1 EAQERWASAGGARV
15 LDAEGNR
22 GAALGPSLPLHGL
35 RVDRRRHRRGRRDQR
50 VNLGEHLLACAERH
64 PGAVALVDGERRATY
79 GELLAEVR
87 GAAGGLSA
95 RGVRPGDRVAATLR

>member
-1 EAQERWASAGGARV
+1 M
-15 LDAEGNR
+15 
-22 GAALGPSLPLHGL
+22 
-35 RVDRRRHRRGRRDQR
+35 
-50 VNLGEHLLACAERH
+50 NLGEHLLACAERH

-95 RGVRPGDRVAATLR
+95 RGVRPGDPESRNVRRRVGTVCL